1 MLIIKNMLIY
11 IVSEGFKSHFMILID
26 KIKLKI
32 YG

>member
-11 IVSEGFKSHFMILID
+11 IVFTGFKRDFMVLIN
-26 KIKLKI
+26 KMKLKI